1 MTDFNPKSNAPTN
14 FRKKRKKLWRILI
27 ENQMRP
33 QIFAKT
39 KKIMTDFN
47 PKSNA
52 STNFRKTQKNLWRI
66 LIQNQM
72 RPQIFVKPKKMYDGF

>member
-1 MTDFNPKSNAPTN
+1 M
-14 FRKKRKKLWRILI
+14 
-27 ENQMRP
+27 
-33 QIFAKT
+33 
-39 KKIMTDFN
+39 DFN

-72 RPQIFVKPKKMYDGF
+72 RPQIFAKAKKFMTDFNPKSNASTNFRKTQKNLWRILIQNQMLP